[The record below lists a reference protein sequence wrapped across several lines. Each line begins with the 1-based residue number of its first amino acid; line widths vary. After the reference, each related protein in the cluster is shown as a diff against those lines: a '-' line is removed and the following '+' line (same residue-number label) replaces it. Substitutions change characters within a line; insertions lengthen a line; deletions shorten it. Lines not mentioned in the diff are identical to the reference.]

1 MLPSITIIIPV
12 KPGGRVR
19 ALDALTAVVEYPRPL
34 LDVIVA
40 EGRSP
45 SSQRNR
51 AAREAKGEILYFLDD
66 DSMVS
71 PGMLQAA
78 VAHYADPKVAA
89 VGGPSLTPAG
99 DSVLQQA
106 IGAALGSLVGGGK
119 VRNRYRRVGSARATA
134 DHELILCNLSFRREV
149 FLACGGLDERL
160 YPNEENELMERLRFD
175 GWRLIHDPCLAV
187 ERSQRPTYRA
197 FVRQLFSYGRGRAE
211 QTRISRRISPASL
224 LPVLLVLY
232 LAGLPFV
239 QNPVY
244 SVPLLCYGGAVLAS
258 AGWESLQKR
267 RPEFFPLLML
277 LLPTLHLAYGA
288 GMILGA
294 LSPRYRRRTEQAN
307 VALKRFEI
315 GG

>member
-19 ALDALTAVVEYPRPL
+19 ALDALTAVEYPRPL

-40 EGRSP
+40 EGNSP
-45 SSQRNR
+45 SRQRNR
-51 AAREAKGEILYFLDD
+51 AAREARGDILYFLDD

-71 PGMLQAA
+71 PGMLQAV
-78 VAHYADPKVAA
+78 VAHYADAKVAA

-99 DSVLQQA
+99 DSMLQQS

-149 FLACGGLDERL
+149 FLASGGLDERL

-211 QTRISRRISPASL
+211 QTRISGRISPASL
-224 LPVLLVLY
+224 LPVLLLLY
-232 LAGLPFV
+232 LAMLPFA

-258 AGWESLQKR
+258 AGWEALQR
-267 RPEFFPLLML
+267 RRFEFFPLLML

-288 GMILGA
+288 GMIMGA
-294 LSPRYRRRTEQAN
+294 LSPRYLRSKEPAT
-307 VALKRFEI
+307 VTLKRFEI